1 MNEEFSKPLYL
12 PPFVPDNND
21 SFSGIGT
28 KEYSILGIGM
38 LGTIVTIIFGFII
51 TGNMIFSILVPFSL
65 FAGLFIAI
73 RRDQYEESLVDK
85 LILMWKYSH
94 AQKRYEYVY
103 FDELEDEL
111 EAERKGNEGEL

>member
-38 LGTIVTIIFGFII
+38 LGTIVTIIFCYMA
-51 TGNMIFSILVPFSL
+51 TGNMIFSILVPFTFFAVL
-65 FAGLFIAI
+65 FMAI
-73 RRDQYEESLVDK
+73 RRDLYEESLVDK
-85 LILMWKYSH
+85 LLLIWKYSN

-103 FDELEDEL
+103 FDELE
-111 EAERKGNEGEL
+111 AERKGNEGEL